1 MKQTFSSGTASS
13 VEDAAREL
21 IRIGPVI
28 PVVVTSLATQQKIQ
42 TKALIDTG
50 AQSNCISKKLAQRLQ
65 LNVIG
70 DTRIAGV
77 SHNDEIAQE
86 KVDTVM
92 GMLRPGSFQIDIP
105 SEFATPR
112 FSTGDDQIDIL
123 LGRPFLQNFD
133 FFYEG
138 SFGRFS
144 LEWQPPSLVYQA
156 DD

>member
-1 MKQTFSSGTASS
+1 MKQSFSSRTASS
-13 VEDAAREL
+13 FEDAAREL

-28 PVVVTSLATQQKIQ
+28 PVIVTSLTTHQKIQ

-65 LNVIG
+65 LNIIG

-77 SHNDEIAQE
+77 SHNNEIAQE

-92 GMLRPGSFQIDIP
+92 GMLRPGNLQVDIP

-112 FSTGDDQIDIL
+112 FSTGDDEIDIL

-133 FFYEG
+133 FLYEG
-138 SFGRFS
+138 SLGRFS
-144 LEWQPPSLVYQA
+144 LEWQPPALVYQS